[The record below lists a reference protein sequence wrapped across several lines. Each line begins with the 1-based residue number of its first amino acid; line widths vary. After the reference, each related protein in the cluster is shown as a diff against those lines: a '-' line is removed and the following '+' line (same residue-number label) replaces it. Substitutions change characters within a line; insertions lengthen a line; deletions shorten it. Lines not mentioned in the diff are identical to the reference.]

1 MHPVEQSGD
10 AERRL
15 HAALMQEPRRP
26 VTEAQLAAIEDA
38 DARENYR
45 IVLGFR
51 DRLLEAATI
60 EACYLGLFRGAI
72 DMPPLFIDQMAHVI
86 LRNVL
91 DRCDDPLALR
101 AAELFFREQKAT
113 IREGHALVADLETVE
128 MHAAGTRYGALGRLI
143 VEAQGATAGTELD
156 VLDRANAEL
165 YWARDSKH
173 DTVISLTYGRAAL
186 DALCRVM
193 QAWVAH
199 LRGVRVVVRPLRR
212 IEEAHW
218 AWHIGL
224 DAQSTAILNALWSGE
239 QLEPGRMR
247 RLLALFSLQFEEPAI
262 ARPEIAGRNVYLA
275 LSCDEND
282 VVRMKPQN
290 LLLNLPL
297 HEA

>member
-1 MHPVEQSGD
+1 MEESD
-10 AERRL
+10 EAERRL
-15 HAALMQEPRRP
+15 HASLMAEPRRR
-26 VTEAQLAAIEDA
+26 VSESELDAIEDA

-45 IVLGFR
+45 VVLRFR
-51 DRLLEAATI
+51 DRLLEAGNI
-60 EACYLGLFRGAI
+60 EACYVSLFRGAI
-72 DMPPLFIDQMAHVI
+72 DIPPLFIDQMAHVI

-128 MHAAGTRYGALGRLI
+128 AHAAGTRYGALGRLI
-143 VEAQGATAGTELD
+143 VEAQGEIAGAELD

-165 YWARDSKH
+165 YWARESKH

-186 DALCRVM
+186 DALCRVIE
-193 QAWVAH
+193 AWIAH
-199 LRGVRVVVRPLRR
+199 LRGVEVLVRPVRR

-224 DAQSTAILNALWSGE
+224 DVESTAILNALWSGQE
-239 QLEPGRMR
+239 LDPGRMS
-247 RLLALFSLQFEEPAI
+247 RLLALFTLQFEEPAI
-262 ARPEIAGRNVYLA
+262 VRPDIAGRNVYLA
-275 LSCDEND
+275 LACDENE